1 MTYYITLKILLL
13 TEATILLYPI
23 QMQLRNGKCSVYS
36 LTTAFPLVASATH
49 IDELC
54 ATQQILLPHGLNAT
68 ECIHPPEYKRHV
80 IKIDFFYYKM
90 SHIISTSIGC
100 IRKFSQ

>member
-1 MTYYITLKILLL
+1 MLLD
-13 TEATILLYPI
+13 PI

-36 LTTAFPLVASATH
+36 LMTAFPLVASATH

-68 ECIHPPEYKRHV
+68 ECIQPPEYKHSDLKVNPSQQV
-80 IKIDFFYYKM
+80 IIVLKL
-90 SHIISTSIGC
+90 
-100 IRKFSQ
+100 

>member
-1 MTYYITLKILLL
+1 MLLD
-13 TEATILLYPI
+13 PI

-36 LTTAFPLVASATH
+36 LTTAFPLVASAIH

-68 ECIHPPEYKRHV
+68 ECIQPPKY
-80 IKIDFFYYKM
+80 IKT
-90 SHIISTSIGC
+90 III
-100 IRKFSQ
+100 